1 MVAFLIFLSWH
12 VWVLVNGHPEEVQ
25 PETTA
30 SEVKPGWKIVDIQLK
45 SHTVRYL
52 WGVSAMQLMG
62 RQDTLVIDPGEEV
75 LSDFI
80 LVPLRKKA
88 QYRRFKEEK
97 MDENPYT
104 VLDMHAFDIT
114 PWGDDAF
121 RVTPRVPLKP
131 GEYVIHCLKS
141 DRVGERGDYEVY
153 PISVK

>member
-1 MVAFLIFLSWH
+1 MENSGHTAQAAHGYERDGHFYRVTRPGTETVAFFCHFGAATMLLSHLI
-12 VWVLVNGHPEEVQ
+12 N
-25 PETTA
+25 
-30 SEVKPGWKIVDIQLK
+30 
-45 SHTVRYL
+45 
-52 WGVSAMQLMG
+52 VSAMQLLG
-62 RQDTLVIDPGEEV
+62 RQDTLVVDPGEAV

-80 LVPLRKKA
+80 MVPLKKKT

-104 VLDMHAFDIT
+104 VLDMEAFDIT

-121 RVTPRVPLKP
+121 RLTPRVPLKA

-141 DRVGERGDYEVY
+141 ERVGERGDYEVY